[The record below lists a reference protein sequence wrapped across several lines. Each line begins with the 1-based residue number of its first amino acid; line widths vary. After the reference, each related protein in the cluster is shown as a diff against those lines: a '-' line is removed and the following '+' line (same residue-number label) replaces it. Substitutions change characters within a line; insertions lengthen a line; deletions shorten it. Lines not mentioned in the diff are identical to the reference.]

1 MSQVDNQRE
10 NQGEISAE
18 MAPRRRSPL
27 IFLVPLILFGALALV
42 FAVGLFSGDKSKVP
56 SALIGRPAPAIT
68 LTALEGLQRDGKPVP
83 AFGMADLAAG
93 RATIV
98 NVFASWCAPC
108 RVEHPFLVALAD
120 APAVK
125 AGKVALVGLNYK
137 DEAENARR
145 FLGALGNPYSAVGV
159 DRAGRAAIEWGV
171 YGVPETFVIGPDG
184 RILEKHVGA
193 LDAASAGKLLAR
205 ATAAR

>member
-1 MSQVDNQRE
+1 MSHIESPVE
-10 NQGEISAE
+10 A
-18 MAPRRRSPL
+18 APRRRSPL
-27 IFLVPLILFGALALV
+27 LFLLPLLLFAALAVV
-42 FAVGLFSGDKSKVP
+42 FLVGLFAGDASKVP
-56 SALIGRPAPAIT
+56 SALIGRPAPTIS
-68 LTALEGLQRDGKPVP
+68 LNALEGLQRDGRPVP
-83 AFGMADLAAG
+83 AFGMSDLAAG

-125 AGKVALVGLNYK
+125 AGKVAVVGMNYK

-159 DRAGRAAIEWGV
+159 DRSGRSAIEWGV
-171 YGVPETFVIGPDG
+171 YGVPETFLIGPDG
-184 RILEKHVGA
+184 RILEKHVGP

-205 ATAAR
+205 AMAAR

>member
-1 MSQVDNQRE
+1 MSEIE
-10 NQGEISAE
+10 NPGENPIGI
-18 MAPRRRSPL
+18 APARRSSL
-27 IFLVPLILFGALALV
+27 IFLVPLLLFGALALV
-42 FAVGLFSGDKSKVP
+42 FAAGLFSGDSSKVP
-56 SALIGRPAPAIT
+56 SALIGKPAPAIT
-68 LTALEGLQRDGKPVP
+68 LTALDGLQREGRPVP
-83 AFGMADLAAG
+83 AFGMVDLAAG

-120 APAVK
+120 SPAVK
-125 AGKVALVGLNYK
+125 AGKVAVVGMNHK

-159 DRAGRAAIEWGV
+159 DRSGRAAIEWGV
-171 YGVPETFVIGPDG
+171 YGVPETFVIGGDG
-184 RILEKHVGA
+184 RILEKHVGP

-205 ATAAR
+205 AMAGR

>member
-1 MSQVDNQRE
+1 MSEVESR
-10 NQGEISAE
+10 AE
-18 MAPRRRSPL
+18 TTPRRRSPL
-27 IFLVPLILFGALALV
+27 IFLAPLILFAVLAAVSL
-42 FAVGLFSGDKSKVP
+42 VGLFSGDASKVP
-56 SALIGRPAPAIT
+56 SALIGKPAPAIT
-68 LTALEGLQRDGKPVP
+68 LSALEGLQRDGRPVP
-83 AFGMADLAAG
+83 AFGMADLASG

-125 AGKVALVGLNYK
+125 AGKVAVVGMNYK

-159 DRAGRAAIEWGV
+159 DRSGRAAIEWGV
-171 YGVPETFVIGPDG
+171 YGVPETFLIGPDG
-184 RILEKHVGA
+184 RILEKHVGP

-205 ATAAR
+205 AVAGR